1 MAARASTPRQCTL
14 VESEAL
20 VRAFS
25 PGSTLEPGLKAFR
38 RRGPKC
44 SLETP
49 PLVPVAI
56 TNRDTRAASQR
67 HFPTMIDAGFQHR
80 VEPLVSVGNSTQ
92 C

>member
-1 MAARASTPRQCTL
+1 MVLLLTLQSFLESRAF
-14 VESEAL
+14 

-49 PLVPVAI
+49 PLVPVGI
-56 TNRDTRAASQR
+56 SNRDKRAASQR
-67 HFPTMIDAGFQHR
+67 HFPAMIDAGF
-80 VEPLVSVGNSTQ
+80 
-92 C
+92 